1 MSPIGNQRWVGH
13 PRGPALAFA
22 VALDALSV
30 ALFAAFVTV
39 IAARESGDGPETFF
53 SDPLPA
59 VLLVSAASIAIL
71 AGAVAMGSLVRTP
84 LKTRAGLWATRLA
97 VTSAVLVPVIGVVVT
112 AVAWLAGL
120 DLPDG
125 WGQPLAPVWLVTSFA
140 AGVLGVVAR
149 EPGRRG
155 ILVLPFMVGAFV
167 LVFWIGEVAVP
178 Q

>member
-1 MSPIGNQRWVGH
+1 M
-13 PRGPALAFA
+13 
-22 VALDALSV
+22 
-30 ALFAAFVTV
+30 
-39 IAARESGDGPETFF
+39 
-53 SDPLPA
+53 
-59 VLLVSAASIAIL
+59 
-71 AGAVAMGSLVRTP
+71 
-84 LKTRAGLWATRLA
+84 
-97 VTSAVLVPVIGVVVT
+97 TSAVLVPVVGVVVT